1 MLQLSHPS
9 VSRALKLANNARA
22 SLARYRERT
31 EEITDRGIRTLVGFG
46 AAYGLGMAQ
55 GAGLFAN
62 GELLHLPAEL
72 TFGLFLH
79 GISLLGFG
87 GRHSEQLA
95 NAGDGCLF
103 SLGAVLGR
111 GMGAQHWGGGSK
123 AKTSGE
129 MSGGLADRLQAIA
142 NS

>member
-9 VSRALKLANNARA
+9 VNKALKLAHSARA
-22 SLARYRERT
+22 TLSRYRERT

-55 GAGLFAN
+55 GAGFFKN
-62 GELLHLPAEL
+62 GEFLKLPAEL
-72 TFGLFLH
+72 TFGLALH
-79 GISLLGFG
+79 GMALLGVG
-87 GRHSEQLA
+87 GRHNEQLA

-111 GMGAQHWGGGSK
+111 GMGQQKWG
-123 AKTSGE
+123 AKTAGE
-129 MSGGLADRLQAIA
+129 MSGDLADRLQQIA
-142 NS
+142 SA

>member
-9 VSRALKLANNARA
+9 VSKALKMAHSARTTL
-22 SLARYRERT
+22 SRYKERT

-46 AAYGLGMAQ
+46 AAYGLGAAQ
-55 GAGLFAN
+55 GAGVFKN
-62 GELLHLPAEL
+62 GEFLHLPAEL
-72 TFGLFLH
+72 TFGLALH
-79 GISLLGFG
+79 ALALFGAG
-87 GRHSEQLA
+87 GRHSDQLA

-111 GMGAQHWGGGSK
+111 GWGAQHST

-129 MSGGLADRLQAIA
+129 MSGDLADRLQRIA
-142 NS
+142 AA

>member
-9 VSRALKLANNARA
+9 VSRALKMANSAR
-22 SLARYRERT
+22 STLARYRERT

-46 AAYGLGMAQ
+46 AAYGLGMVQ
-55 GAGLFAN
+55 GAGILTN
-62 GELLHLPAEL
+62 GELFHLPAEL
-72 TFGLFLH
+72 TFGLALH
-79 GISLLGFG
+79 GMALLGLG

-111 GMGAQHWGGGSK
+111 GMGAQHWGSK

-129 MSGGLADRLQAIA
+129 MSGNLADRLQSIA
-142 NS
+142 AG